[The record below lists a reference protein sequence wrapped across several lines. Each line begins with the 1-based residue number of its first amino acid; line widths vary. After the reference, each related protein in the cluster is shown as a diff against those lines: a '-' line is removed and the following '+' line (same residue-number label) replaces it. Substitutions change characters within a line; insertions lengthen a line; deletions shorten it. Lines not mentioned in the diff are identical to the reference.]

1 MSVVTVCLNGDHIYK
16 QCVSE
21 RMCASANLNTERQLF
36 PQAKEQIKKQQNWT
50 SIKWRKKMQISLH
63 SLCKCVCM
71 CDRLPSFEKSCSGKE
86 HSSKTSFKIYLNG
99 IMYTIYTGGPK
110 AMISV
115 QDLSQ

>member
-50 SIKWRKKMQISLH
+50 SIKWRKKKYADFSSFFVQV
-63 SLCKCVCM
+63 CV
-71 CDRLPSFEKSCSGKE
+71 
-86 HSSKTSFKIYLNG
+86 Y
-99 IMYTIYTGGPK
+99 
-110 AMISV
+110 V
-115 QDLSQ
+115 